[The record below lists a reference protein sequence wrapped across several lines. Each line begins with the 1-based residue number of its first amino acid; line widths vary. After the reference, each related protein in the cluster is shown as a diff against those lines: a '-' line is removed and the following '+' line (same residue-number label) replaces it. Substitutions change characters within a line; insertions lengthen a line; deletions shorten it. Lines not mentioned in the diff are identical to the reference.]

1 MNERRLLKGNE
12 AVVYGA
18 LAAGVRCYFG
28 YPITPQNEIPELFSS
43 LLPEQGG
50 QFVQAESEVGA
61 VNMLLG
67 AAACGVRAMVSS
79 SGPGISLMQEGI
91 SYMAGSE
98 LPGVLVD
105 MARGGPGLGDL
116 CPSQGDYFQATRGG
130 GHGDYRTLVLAPSTC
145 QECHDMVLLAF
156 ELAFR
161 YRNPVMMLGDAM
173 VGQMKEP
180 VVCLPAFS
188 AAGNGPD
195 AAGFS
200 VGPSFPE
207 DEASSWRLEGSRGR
221 ETRLL
226 KSVWLNDNYLAVR
239 TRKLMDKYAAAQR
252 EARAE
257 VLNVEDA
264 EVVLVAFGSVG
275 RIARALVANLRREG
289 RRVGLVRPQTLYPF
303 PSGVVRR
310 LAEQGKRFLVLEQN
324 TGQMVEDV
332 RLAVEGRA
340 RVDWFGIMPGCF
352 PGTDDILEPVLRAL

>member
-1 MNERRLLKGNE
+1 MNERALIKGNE

-28 YPITPQNEIPELFSS
+28 YPITPQNEIPELFSA
-43 LLPEQGG
+43 LLPGQGG
-50 QFVQAESEVGA
+50 QFVQAESEVA
-61 VNMLLG
+61 AINMLLG
-67 AAACGVRAMVSS
+67 AGACGARAMVSS

-98 LPGVLVD
+98 LPGVIVD

-130 GHGDYRTLVLAPSTC
+130 GHGDYRTPVLAPATC

-161 YRNPVMMLGDAM
+161 YRNPVIMLGDAM

-180 VVCLPAFS
+180 VSCLPPAAREEGNAFP
-188 AAGNGPD
+188 AGTG
-195 AAGFS
+195 A
-200 VGPSFPE
+200 
-207 DEASSWRLEGSRGR
+207 WRLEGKGTR
-221 ETRLL
+221 EKRLL
-226 KSVWLNDNYLAVR
+226 KSVWLNDNDLSAR
-239 TRKLMDKYAAAQR
+239 TRVLMDKYAAMQS

-257 VLNVEDA
+257 CLHTEDA
-264 EVVLVAFGSVG
+264 ELVLVAFGSLG
-275 RIARALVANLRREG
+275 RIARALAVRLRKEG

-303 PSGVVRR
+303 PSDVLRR
-310 LAEQGKRFLVLEQN
+310 LAEEGKRFLVLEQN
-324 TGQMVEDV
+324 TGQMVDDV

-340 RVDWFGIMPGCF
+340 TVDWFGVMPGCF
-352 PGTDDILEPVLRAL
+352 PGTDDILEPVLGAL

>member
-1 MNERRLLKGNE
+1 MNARRLLKGNE

-28 YPITPQNEIPELFSS
+28 YPITPQNEIPELFSA
-43 LLPEQGG
+43 LLPGLGG

-61 VNMLLG
+61 INMLLG

-161 YRNPVMMLGDAM
+161 YRNPVLLLGDAM

-180 VVCLPAFS
+180 VVCLPPAP
-188 AAGNGPD
+188 GGGPD
-195 AAGFS
+195 VPVPADDA
-200 VGPSFPE
+200 E
-207 DEASSWRLEGSRGR
+207 SWRLEGNQGR

-226 KSVWLNDNYLAVR
+226 KSVWLNDSYLAVR

-257 VLNVEDA
+257 LLCVEDA
-264 EVVLVAFGSVG
+264 DLVLVAFGSVG
-275 RIARALVANLRREG
+275 RIARALTVNLHKEG
-289 RRVGLVRPQTLYPF
+289 KRVGLVRPQTLYPF
-303 PSGVVRR
+303 PSTVLRR

-324 TGQMVEDV
+324 AGQMVEDV
-332 RLAVEGRA
+332 RLAVEGKA
-340 RVDWFGIMPGCF
+340 PVDWFGIMPGCF
-352 PGTDDILEPVLRAL
+352 PGTDVIVEPVLRAL